1 MTGNSTFTGN
11 VTSNGTGSFK
21 NLIATDSLKIGS
33 NGDAIAQL
41 NHGTKTVSVSVGGA
55 SMDTANATLSSQL
68 QTVSVSIGGCAT
80 GSRLLVTPQNL
91 PDGLVLTKAV
101 CTGSGAASVS
111 FTNYGTAAASG
122 SVSFSYEVIR

>member
-33 NGDAIAQL
+33 NGDATAQL

-55 SMDTANATLSSQL
+55 SMETANATLRSQL
-68 QTVSVSIGGCAT
+68 QTVSVSIAGGVYPEPAEGPPAPACW
-80 GSRLLVTPQNL
+80 L
-91 PDGLVLTKAV
+91 PRRA
-101 CTGSGAASVS
+101 CPMACC
-111 FTNYGTAAASG
+111 
-122 SVSFSYEVIR
+122 

>member
-1 MTGNSTFTGN
+1 
-11 VTSNGTGSFK
+11 
-21 NLIATDSLKIGS
+21 
-33 NGDAIAQL
+33 
-41 NHGTKTVSVSVGGA
+41 
-55 SMDTANATLSSQL
+55 MDTAPLILSLSKDTLSSQL
-68 QTVSVSIGGCAT
+68 QTVSLSIGGGVYPRAQRRAT

-101 CTGSGAASVS
+101 CTGSGAASLS